1 MEVDAFEDERE
12 LRGLEVEVR
21 RAGRDLLREAE
32 AAALK
37 TLRDQHKSSAIPEE
51 YFDLMSALAD
61 EAEDVS
67 RERLKCHV
75 GEHGPGQRVDAS
87 TSIDGRGGEVDSDRR
102 R

>member
-51 YFDLMSALAD
+51 YFDLMSTLAD

-67 RERLKCHV
+67 RQGLKCHV
-75 GEHGPGQRVDAS
+75 GENGPGERIDAS
-87 TSIDGRGGEVDSDRR
+87 TSIDGRGGEVDPNRGR
-102 R
+102 